1 MNLLIGS
8 LTQGLITALLALG
21 VFITFR
27 VFESLDLTAEGS
39 YGLAA
44 AVTAVSLVKG
54 VHPIPA
60 TALGGLAGAA
70 AGTVTGLLHTKL
82 RVPLLLAGIVT
93 TTAIYSIILI
103 VMHGGDQS
111 LAPFRSLM
119 KLADELAQRLTGGT
133 GDITLFGTTVIAS
146 LWMGLILTF
155 TVVAGCVL
163 ALNLFFHTNLG
174 LAMRATG
181 DNPQMARALG
191 TDVGR
196 MQVLGLALSNALIGL
211 SGAIFGQFLGA
222 VNISM
227 GLGILVTGLASLMIG
242 ETLVGRKGVGRWITA
257 AVAGSVLYRL
267 LVAAVIRA
275 GLDANALKLVTAVLV
290 LAALVLP
297 QFLRRRVRKSVA
309 EAVASRG

>member
-1 MNLLIGS
+1 
-8 LTQGLITALLALG
+8 
-21 VFITFR
+21 
-27 VFESLDLTAEGS
+27 
-39 YGLAA
+39 
-44 AVTAVSLVKG
+44 
-54 VHPIPA
+54 
-60 TALGGLAGAA
+60 
-70 AGTVTGLLHTKL
+70 
-82 RVPLLLAGIVT
+82 VT

-119 KLADELAQRLTGGT
+119 KLADELAQRLTGDT

-155 TVVAGCVL
+155 AVVAGCVL

-174 LAMRATG
+174 LTMRATG

-191 TDVGR
+191 ADVGR

-242 ETLVGRKGVGRWITA
+242 ETVVGRQGVGRWIAA

-297 QFLRRRVRKSVA
+297 QFLRRRARKGIAEVVA
-309 EAVASRG
+309 TRG

>member
-44 AVTAVSLVKG
+44 AVTAVLLVKG

-60 TALGGLAGAA
+60 TAIGGLAGAA

>member
-1 MNLLIGS
+1 VNLLMGS

-44 AVTAVSLVKG
+44 AVTAVMLVKG

-60 TALGGLAGAA
+60 TALGALGGAA
-70 AGTVTGLLHTKL
+70 AGVVTGLLHTKL

-111 LAPFRSLM
+111 LAPFRSLT
-119 KLADELAQRLTGGT
+119 KLADELAQRMTGGR

-155 TVVAGCVL
+155 VVVAGCVV
-163 ALNLFFHTNLG
+163 ALNAFFHTNLG

-181 DNPQMARALG
+181 DNPLMARALG
-191 TDVGR
+191 ADVGR

-242 ETLVGRKGVGRWITA
+242 ETVVGRKGVGRWIIA

-275 GLDANALKLVTAVLV
+275 GLNANALKLVTALLV
-290 LAALVLP
+290 LAALVFP
-297 QFLRRRVRKSVA
+297 QFLRRRARKGIA
-309 EAVASRG
+309 EVLVSGG

>member
-163 ALNLFFHTNLG
+163 ALNVFFHTNLG